1 MPKFLIEWEGNISL
15 NSEDYAEICWKNTLL
30 LLEMV
35 KAGMKSH
42 NITDWGAYGDL
53 RTGYMIIEGTQEE
66 IMTELLKI
74 YSICFI
80 QCKAS
85 R

>member
-15 NSEDYAEICWKNTLL
+15 NSEDYANLLEKTLL

-42 NITDWGAYGDL
+42 KITDWGAYAPFAYWIHDN
-53 RTGYMIIEGTQEE
+53 RRN
-66 IMTELLKI
+66 
-74 YSICFI
+74 
-80 QCKAS
+80 S
-85 R
+85 RRDND